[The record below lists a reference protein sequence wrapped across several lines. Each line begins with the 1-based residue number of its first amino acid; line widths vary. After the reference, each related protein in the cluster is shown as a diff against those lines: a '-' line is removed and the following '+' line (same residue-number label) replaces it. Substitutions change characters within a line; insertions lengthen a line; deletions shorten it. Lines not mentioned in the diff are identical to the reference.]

1 MNKLLSK
8 YFFYYPVTLAKGE
21 LVALHLPAYRRYQ
34 YLPQADQQA
43 SQLAKMRALLKHA
56 SKYSAFYKGRLDDA
70 ISMLDKGAGLSEALS
85 SIPYLTKQD
94 LIHRHNDLSTFSRL
108 WSSSKTTGG
117 STGEP
122 VRLLKNPDALARER
136 AATWRAYEW
145 AGVSIGDKQARF
157 WGVPHA
163 RTGQIKAKI
172 IDGISNRFRISAFEL
187 SPSSI
192 AGYYRKL
199 QNYRPAYLYGYVS
212 VIEILADFILE
223 NKLPAL
229 EGLRAV
235 ITTSEVLSPSAQLKI
250 GTAFGVGVFN
260 EYGCGEVGSIAHE
273 CEHGGMHLMS
283 DNLYV
288 ELDSSGCAA
297 GEGEIVVTD
306 FYNYSMPLIRYKI
319 GDYASLD
326 TAACACGRTLP
337 KLKGIHGRAY
347 DIVQLEN
354 GKKLHPEAVMYIFEG
369 VQQKTQAFKHFQ
381 AIQTE
386 LDQFT
391 INIVPST
398 GWSEAAKDELLNQL
412 RRYISPT
419 LSAKFNIVEQIQRER
434 SGKMRVIKSELAAA
448 AK

>member
-1 MNKLLSK
+1 MNKLISK

-21 LVALHLPAYRRYQ
+21 LVAWHLPAYRKYQ
-34 YLPQADQQA
+34 NFSQVDQQA
-43 SQLAKMRALLKHA
+43 SQLRKMQALLKHA
-56 SKYSAFYKGRLDDA
+56 AKYSAFYKGRLDDA
-70 ISMLDKGAGLSEALS
+70 ISMLDKGFGISEALAS
-85 SIPYLTKQD
+85 VPYLTKQD
-94 LIHRHNDLSTFSRL
+94 LIRSHHDLSTFSKR

-145 AGVSIGDKQARF
+145 AGVGIGDKQARF

-163 RTGQIKAKI
+163 RAGRIKAKI

-187 SPSSI
+187 SPFSI
-192 AGYYRKL
+192 AEYYRKL
-199 QNYRPAYLYGYVS
+199 QKYRPAYLYGYVS

-223 NKLPAL
+223 HKLPAL
-229 EGLRAV
+229 DGLRAV
-235 ITTSEVLSPSAQLKI
+235 ITTSEVLSPAARLKI
-250 GTAFGVGVFN
+250 RAALGVDVFN

-273 CEHGGMHLMS
+273 CEQGGMHLMS

-288 ELDSSGCAA
+288 EFDSSESQA

-319 GDYASLD
+319 GDYASVD
-326 TAACACGRTLP
+326 TAACPCGRTLP

-347 DIVQLEN
+347 DIVQLAD
-354 GKKLHPEAVMYIFEG
+354 GRKLHPEAVMYIFEG

-381 AIQTE
+381 AIQTA

-398 GWSEAAKDELLNQL
+398 DWTEATKDELLAQL

-419 LSAKFNIVEQIQRER
+419 IAVEFNVVEQIPREQ
-434 SGKMRVIKSELAAA
+434 SGKMRVVKSLVG
-448 AK
+448 